1 MHQVCHER
9 LSSRLLE
16 HLEHLEHLVL
26 ESDSRLHAG
35 LSRRALSSLASPP
48 LTPRRRAAGRCALP
62 LDRRRPARELNRASA
77 REEGARGSGCTRAPG
92 EKDQNKEHCMCAIVN
107 AVNAMAAIMG
117 TWVKGHA
124 MAPPRRDAMRGV
136 CPAGPWRGPWGR
148 ACGGR
153 VLVGCCRAQ
162 HPTVFDKKD
171 SAPADLRRLV
181 RAF

>member
-26 ESDSRLHAG
+26 ESDSRLHGTPACRAARSR
-35 LSRRALSSLASPP
+35 LSRARRL
-48 LTPRRRAAGRCALP
+48 RRAAAQPDAARC
-62 LDRRRPARELNRASA
+62 RWT
-77 REEGARGSGCTRAPG
+77 GAAPRGSSIERALEKKEHADPDAPG
-92 EKDQNKEHCMCAIVN
+92 RRGRKIKIKNIVCAQSPR

-153 VLVGCCRAQ
+153 VLVGCCRVA
-162 HPTVFDKKD
+162 
-171 SAPADLRRLV
+171 SAVHNIRSYS
-181 RAF
+181 